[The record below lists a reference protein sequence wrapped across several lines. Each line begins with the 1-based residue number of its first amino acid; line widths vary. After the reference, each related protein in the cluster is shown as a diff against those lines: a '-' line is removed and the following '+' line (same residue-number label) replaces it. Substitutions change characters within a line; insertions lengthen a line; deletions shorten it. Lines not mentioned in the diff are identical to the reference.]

1 MLHLTKAQIYSMAII
16 YNNNL
21 NININIS
28 DINEHQIAHR
38 EKQRKAVINAI
49 LNNDKIE
56 YYTNFII
63 INNKT
68 YNGWNK
74 QQVEELKNQLLVQR

>member
-1 MLHLTKAQIYSMAII
+1 MAII
-16 YNNNL
+16 FSDKL
-21 NININIS
+21 NVNINIS

-38 EKQRKAVINAI
+38 ERQRKAIINSI

-56 YYTNFII
+56 YYNNFII

-74 QQVEELKNQLLVQR
+74 AQIEELKNQLLVQK